1 MQVSRSDV
9 LEDYLDSVYVLSHS
23 KATVSAYRTAVTIFR
38 TFLKNKYNCD
48 ENKIVS
54 NVIEQNLDVYSLLRE
69 FVIYLDKNQY
79 RGSTVRVW
87 LAVVKGFLRHL
98 GIKIYSEDCKHTVRI
113 PKLVLTR
120 EEALTKEILV
130 RLLRNLSPKIQTA
143 VLVAIASGMR
153 VGEIVQLRI
162 SDINFGSKPT
172 KVRIRA
178 ETTKTREERE
188 AFLTDEASNS
198 LKDYLKRHYGWKEG
212 TSNEH
217 LQDQVIFG
225 RTSFMVRPERKDD
238 DDLKTGYYSR
248 TGNLLQKLLTTQ
260 ISKIPELSKIN
271 GNGRKVIH
279 FHAFRKYFR
288 TVVGNACGRD
298 FAEAMIG
305 HKFYLST
312 YYNLSEAQKK
322 ELYLKAEPYLTISD
336 YTKIEQT
343 IQDLTE
349 KYRDLEKKYD
359 EFKIYALNDH
369 IPLLDRKV

>member
-1 MQVSRSDV
+1 MQVSRKDI

-23 KATVSAYRTAVTIFR
+23 KATVTTYRTAVTIFR
-38 TFLKNKYNCD
+38 KFLKDRYSCD
-48 ENKIVS
+48 ENQIVS
-54 NVIEQNLDVYSLLRE
+54 NVKDQSIDVYSLLRE

-98 GIKIYSEDCKHTVRI
+98 GIKIYSEDCKQTVRI

-153 VGEIVQLRI
+153 VGEIVQLKI
-162 SDINFGSKPT
+162 SDINFASKPV

-198 LKDYLKRHYGWKEG
+198 LKDYLKRHYSWKEG
-212 TSNEH
+212 VNNEH

-225 RTSFMVRPERKDD
+225 RTSFMVRSERKED

-322 ELYLKAEPYLTISD
+322 ELYVKAEPYLTLSD
-336 YTKIEQT
+336 FARFDQT
-343 IQDLTE
+343 LHDLSARC
-349 KYRDLEKKYD
+349 KDLETRLD
-359 EFKIYALNDH
+359 EFKGYALTNNVS
-369 IPLLDRKV
+369 LSVRK

>member
-38 TFLKNKYNCD
+38 TFLKVKYNCD

-54 NVIEQNLDVYSLLRE
+54 NVIEQNFDVYSLLRE

-113 PKLVLTR
+113 PKFVLTR

-212 TSNEH
+212 LSIEH

-225 RTSFMVRPERKDD
+225 RTSFMVRPERKEDD
-238 DDLKTGYYSR
+238 DRKTGYYSR

-343 IQDLTE
+343 IQDLNE
-349 KYRDLEKKYD
+349 KYKELERKYE
-359 EFKIYALNDH
+359 EFRKYAQTE
-369 IPLLDRKV
+369 IISTPQQ

>member
-1 MQVSRSDV
+1 MQVSKSDV

-23 KATVSAYRTAVTIFR
+23 KATVTTYRTAVTIFR
-38 TFLKNKYNCD
+38 TFLKVKYNCD

-162 SDINFGSKPT
+162 SDINFGSRPT

-188 AFLTDEASNS
+188 AFLTEEASSS
-198 LKDYLKRHYGWKEG
+198 LKDYLKRHYDWKEG
-212 TSNEH
+212 VSNEH
-217 LQDQVIFG
+217 LQDRIIFG
-225 RTSFMVRPERKDD
+225 RTSFMVRSERKED

-349 KYRDLEKKYD
+349 KYKELEAWKEKF
-359 EFKIYALNDH
+359 EKYALKNN
-369 IPLLDRKV
+369 ISTS